1 MVIQSWATVIIESL
15 QNLWMGVIGFV
26 PSLIGSLVILL
37 LGLVVATGLGSLV
50 EKLVAFLRLDDL
62 LTKLGIGGVL

>member
-50 EKLVAFLRLDDL
+50 EKLVAFCDW
-62 LTKLGIGGVL
+62 TIC